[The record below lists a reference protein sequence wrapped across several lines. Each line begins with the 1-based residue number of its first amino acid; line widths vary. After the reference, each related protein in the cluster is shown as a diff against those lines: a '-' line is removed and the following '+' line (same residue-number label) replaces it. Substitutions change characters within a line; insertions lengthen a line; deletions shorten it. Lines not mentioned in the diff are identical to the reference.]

1 LFDECI
7 LARGEAFRY
16 SSEVQ
21 DLRSDLDDLQR
32 QYDEVVHEATN
43 HDEEVEINLKFSFL
57 WY

>member
-7 LARGEAFRY
+7 LARGEAFR
-16 SSEVQ
+16 SSSKVQ

-43 HDEEVEINLKFSFL
+43 HDEEVKTNLKFSFQ